1 MFIPQLSST
10 LKEFPFNQLRQKNCV
25 SFSSPFPLSFGE
37 IVLPTTKPI
46 KWSIQHRVRECRVRR
61 SWHQADR
68 NTGAVQESI
77 FKWFLLLFILESTIY
92 TEWRGPLCRE
102 PIREVKPFGWAL
114 GGRTAPIRWRP
125 HSTIG
130 WRCTGRVALRGRE
143 EQSGSPARFA
153 GTGISPHRTLR
164 PRTKSARWV
173 RPKALHW
180 QVGYSLF
187 YTRFLTHLGNVRS
200 HEYVP
205 HVNRLDSILL
215 LSTSDTVK

>member
-77 FKWFLLLFILESTIY
+77 FKWFLLHFYSRVYDLHRVTRTSVPRTDTWGETVRLSTRWPHCTNPLTTSFNDRLTVYRTGSPSWERGAVGITSSFRRNGY
-92 TEWRGPLCRE
+92 FATSNASSSNEVGPL
-102 PIREVKPFGWAL
+102 
-114 GGRTAPIRWRP
+114 
-125 HSTIG
+125 
-130 WRCTGRVALRGRE
+130 
-143 EQSGSPARFA
+143 GS
-153 GTGISPHRTLR
+153 S
-164 PRTKSARWV
+164 
-173 RPKALHW
+173 
-180 QVGYSLF
+180 
-187 YTRFLTHLGNVRS
+187 
-200 HEYVP
+200 
-205 HVNRLDSILL
+205 
-215 LSTSDTVK
+215 